1 MVKRNKTRYIYIRGL
16 VVVGGGSGSS
26 VMGGGGRWGA
36 GIVNRVTYHRDFT
49 VLNKIDVFK
58 FLSCMFRLLRFRTAL
73 KVQEISALNS
83 AKLTTAAYLMD
94 ENLSGCHIYQVRELI
109 LIE

>member
-1 MVKRNKTRYIYIRGL
+1 M
-16 VVVGGGSGSS
+16 VVV
-26 VMGGGGRWGA
+26 VVLWGGGGGVGRRDCKQGDLSP
-36 GIVNRVTYHRDFT
+36 GFYGVEQNRC
-49 VLNKIDVFK
+49 FK

>member
-1 MVKRNKTRYIYIRGL
+1 M
-16 VVVGGGSGSS
+16 VGGGSGSS
-26 VMGGGGRWGA
+26 VMGGGGGVGR
-36 GIVNRVTYHRDFT
+36 RDCKQGD
-49 VLNKIDVFK
+49 LSRFK